1 MSGHAENSG
10 ESKIQAMSSVRNRF
24 LLALRYL
31 ARPFLA
37 ALLVALGDS
46 LVLLLALMSIPIS
59 TLVLLLFL
67 EGGVGLMVGVGISL
81 SSTPTVSRVGE
92 TLFGTSSWSR
102 EAEKHAE
109 RVGWKWM
116 TGSVLLIAIGFALSV
131 A

>member
-1 MSGHAENSG
+1 LSGHAENSG

>member
-1 MSGHAENSG
+1 
-10 ESKIQAMSSVRNRF
+10 MSSVRNRF